1 MPPQPE
7 TIKLT
12 DLDSAIRAALKTAG
26 GGKLG
31 GIKGPI
37 INGIIATEAALKGAT
52 ALSVAKELTAAIPG
66 ASAAGLK
73 PAVTPLA
80 DGKILL
86 GYQLRKQL

>member
-1 MPPQPE
+1 MPAKPT
-7 TIKLT
+7 TIKLA
-12 DLDSAIRAALKTAG
+12 DLDATIRAALKTAG

-66 ASAAGLK
+66 AAELGLK
-73 PAVTPLA
+73 AAATKFP
-80 DGKILL
+80 DGKILI
-86 GYQLRKQL
+86 GYQIRTL